1 MSKSHTSCSCIQ
13 EKPQETGPL
22 TVDYDLKNIVKFVY
36 FLPCLFSQGELLQ
49 FENVCGSYFCFT
61 PVFHYRCKEVPVLDD
76 R

>member
-36 FLPCLFSQGELLQ
+36 FLPCIAKVSQYLSLVSMKMGW
-49 FENVCGSYFCFT
+49 
-61 PVFHYRCKEVPVLDD
+61 R
-76 R
+76 